1 MNYKRLF
8 IPNALVFLTIVTNNR
23 ISILLN
29 NLDILQE
36 SFFNTMKIY
45 KYHLIAY
52 TIQTDHL
59 HCIIKPKE
67 ITDYSKIVKSFKYSF
82 TKKYKM
88 KNNNNQNIVG
98 RHYHANKKIWQ
109 NRFWEHTIRSEE
121 DLNKHLDYIHYNS
134 VKHNNITP
142 NDWEYSSFMRFV
154 SKGLYDNDWCNIGD
168 KHNIN
173 SLDYE

>member
-1 MNYKRLF
+1 
-8 IPNALVFLTIVTNNR
+8 
-23 ISILLN
+23 
-29 NLDILQE
+29 
-36 SFFNTMKIY
+36 
-45 KYHLIAY
+45 
-52 TIQTDHL
+52 
-59 HCIIKPKE
+59 
-67 ITDYSKIVKSFKYSF
+67 
-82 TKKYKM
+82 M
-88 KNNNNQNIVG
+88 KNNNNQNTVG
-98 RHYHANKKIWQ
+98 RHYYADKKIWQ

-134 VKHNNITP
+134 VKHNNIAP